1 MNKTSKAAIFIIVL
15 LIVVFLAALSMNKS
29 EIESRRA
36 LLESST
42 IEIKQEDQ
50 SDMVGLEVL
59 KSLGFEKFEAVLDTS
74 STDASLYEYSGIQ
87 LVKLLVELGYE
98 IHEKDRI
105 IATGADGFSVA
116 YSGEEVLEDGNIYIA
131 VMEEGNYLG
140 GIEDGG
146 SGPYEIIVIKD
157 SFSNRRC
164 KWVTGIEVVK

>member
-42 IEIKQEDQ
+42 IEVISEDQ

-59 KSLGFEKFEAVLDTS
+59 QYLGLEEFEAVLDTS
-74 STDASLYEYSGIQ
+74 STDASLYKYSGVQ
-87 LVKLLVELGYE
+87 LVKLLASLGYE
-98 IHEKDRI
+98 IDGKDMI

-131 VMEEGNYLG
+131 VMEEGKYLG

-146 SGPYEIIVIKD
+146 SGPYEIIVIND

-164 KWVTGIEVVK
+164 KWITGIEVVR

>member
-1 MNKTSKAAIFIIVL
+1 MNKTTKAAIFIIII

-29 EIESRRA
+29 EIESRRI

-42 IEIKQEDQ
+42 IEVISEDQ
-50 SDMVGLEVL
+50 SDMVGLEVIQ
-59 KSLGFEKFEAVLDTS
+59 SLGLEEFEAVLDTS
-74 STDASLYEYSGIQ
+74 STDASLYKYSGVQ
-87 LVKLLVELGYE
+87 LVKLLVSLGYE
-98 IHEKDRI
+98 INEKDII

-116 YSGEEVLEDGNIYIA
+116 YSGEEVLDYGNIYIA

-146 SGPYEIIVIKD
+146 RGPFEIIVIND

>member
-1 MNKTSKAAIFIIVL
+1 MNKTSKAAIFILIL
-15 LIVVFLAALSMNKS
+15 LVVVFLAALSMNKS
-29 EIESRRA
+29 EIESRRI

-42 IEIKQEDQ
+42 IEVISEDQ

-59 KSLGFEKFEAVLDTS
+59 QYLGLEEFEAVLDTS
-74 STDASLYEYSGIQ
+74 STDASLYKYSGVQ
-87 LVKLLVELGYE
+87 LVKLLASLGYE
-98 IHEKDRI
+98 IDGKDMI

-131 VMEEGNYLG
+131 VMEEGKYLG

-146 SGPYEIIVIKD
+146 SGPYEIIVIND

-164 KWVTGIEVVK
+164 KWITGIEVVR

>member
-1 MNKTSKAAIFIIVL
+1 MNKTSKTAIFIIVL
-15 LIVVFLAALSMNKS
+15 LIVIFLAALSMNKS
-29 EIESRRA
+29 GIESRRI

-42 IEIKQEDQ
+42 IEVISEDQ

-59 KSLGFEKFEAVLDTS
+59 QSLGLEEFEAVLDTS
-74 STDASLYEYSGIQ
+74 STDASLHKYSGVQ
-87 LVKLLVELGYE
+87 LTKLLVELGYG
-98 IHEKDRI
+98 IDEKDMI

-146 SGPYEIIVIKD
+146 SGPYEIIVISD